1 MRKILLVIDDFNELV
16 GLETLFRR
24 LGFDVLSIGRESLV
38 VETVLGFP
46 PDLAIATGRGRNV
59 DGLNLAPKLR
69 YGSTQPKLVV
79 LLPNRGDDKFSQ
91 DPGLLYAEV
100 DAVIE
105 TPFEPRSALK
115 VVSRLLGLPAE
126 PLLEKYSKIVSARL
140 FEPDELKIIK
150 HQEASLPLI
159 HVTGTG
165 GSDKP
170 ARTGIDDGG
179 TALIKI
185 VSAREQRYQKFLE
198 QEMGEE
204 LPPMLDVNRM
214 RDARLAMEE
223 AEKNL
228 SIEEEQK
235 IAKHNREKREF
246 VRAMIET
253 AQSLTP
259 LDYATNI
266 ENKSIDGKKIDGD
279 DSKR

>member
-38 VETVLGFP
+38 AETILGFP

-69 YGSTQPKLVV
+69 FGTTQPKLVV
-79 LLPNRGDDKFSQ
+79 LLPNRGDEKLSE

-126 PLLEKYSKIVSARL
+126 PLLEKYSKIVGARL

-150 HQEASLPLI
+150 HQEAATPLI
-159 HVTGTG
+159 HVTGNLDG
-165 GSDKP
+165 DRQGKVPHLDEELPAIKP
-170 ARTGIDDGG
+170 
-179 TALIKI
+179 L
-185 VSAREQRYQKFLE
+185 SARERRYQQFLE
-198 QEMGEE
+198 QEMAEE
-204 LPPMLDVNRM
+204 LPPMLDVNQM
-214 RDARLAMEE
+214 RDARLKLEE
-223 AEKNL
+223 SEKNL

-235 IAKHNREKREF
+235 LAKHNREKREF

-259 LDYATNI
+259 SEYST
-266 ENKSIDGKKIDGD
+266 SISEKDESKKT
-279 DSKR
+279 KT

>member
-38 VETVLGFP
+38 AETVLGFP
-46 PDLAIATGRGRNV
+46 PDLTIATGRGRNV

-69 YGSTQPKLVV
+69 FGSTQPKLVV
-79 LLPNRGDDKFSQ
+79 LLPNRGDEKLSQ
-91 DPGLLYAEV
+91 DPGLLYADV

-115 VVSRLLGLPAE
+115 VVSRLLGLPAG

-140 FEPDELKIIK
+140 FEPDELRIIK
-150 HQEASLPLI
+150 HQEAAVPPILVAGSGESLKTLRS
-159 HVTGTG
+159 
-165 GSDKP
+165 GSDD
-170 ARTGIDDGG
+170 ATS
-179 TALIKI
+179 LIKP
-185 VSAREQRYQKFLE
+185 VSARERRYQKFLE
-198 QEMGEE
+198 QEMKDD
-204 LPPMLDVNRM
+204 LPPMLDVNQM
-214 RDARLAMEE
+214 RDARLALEA
-223 AEKNL
+223 AEKNWT
-228 SIEEEQK
+228 IEEEQK

-259 LDYATNI
+259 SEYSTEI
-266 ENKSIDGKKIDGD
+266 EADFGESKKNGD
-279 DSKR
+279 T

>member
-1 MRKILLVIDDFNELV
+1 VRKILLVIDDFNELV

-38 VETVLGFP
+38 AETVLGFP

-69 YGSTQPKLVV
+69 FGSTQPKLVV
-79 LLPNRGDDKFSQ
+79 LLPNRGDDKLSQ
-91 DPGLLYAEV
+91 DPGLLYADV

-115 VVSRLLGLPAE
+115 VVSRLLGLPSE

-165 GSDKP
+165 ESDKTVKP
-170 ARTGIDDGG
+170 G
-179 TALIKI
+179 TLEEASSLIKP
-185 VSAREQRYQKFLE
+185 VSARERRYQKFLE
-198 QEMGEE
+198 QEMAEE
-204 LPPMLDVNRM
+204 LPPMLDVNQM
-214 RDARLAMEE
+214 RDARLALEE

-235 IAKHNREKREF
+235 VAKHNREKREF

-259 LDYATNI
+259 DDYSTAI
-266 ENKSIDGKKIDGD
+266 EGKNTDRKKSGGT
-279 DSKR
+279 

>member
-38 VETVLGFP
+38 AETVLGFP

-69 YGSTQPKLVV
+69 FGSTQPKLVV
-79 LLPNRGDDKFSQ
+79 LLPNRGDDKLAQ

-115 VVSRLLGLPAE
+115 VVSRLLGLPPE

-150 HQEASLPLI
+150 HQEAAVAPI
-159 HVTGTG
+159 HVTGSG
-165 GSDKP
+165 EPDKA
-170 ARTGIDDGG
+170 ARPGADES
-179 TALIKI
+179 TALIKP
-185 VSAREQRYQKFLE
+185 VSAREKRYQKFLE
-198 QEMGEE
+198 QEMEEE
-204 LPPMLDVNRM
+204 LPPMLDVNQM
-214 RDARLAMEE
+214 RDARLALEA
-223 AEKNL
+223 AEKNR

-235 IAKHNREKREF
+235 VAKHNREKREF

-259 LDYATNI
+259 TEYSTAI
-266 ENKSIDGKKIDGD
+266 ETKSDNSKKNGGT
-279 DSKR
+279 